1 MTRMLCSVRSI
12 AAAVALSGLGA
23 SLGACGAPEVT
34 APPPPLRPEPEAA
47 GDADGTRRTDCDPL
61 EQGEQIKAISYDER
75 SIPESQRLSEQARA
89 QLRAA
94 ESAEV
99 ERAVREDYVSSAVV
113 ALLTALAADP
123 YNVQATYTL
132 AGAYARIG
140 RFQCSMNLLTR
151 LLQMRTHFAK
161 KADVEAQLDRLLGRK
176 QQLDPDFADMRRDER
191 FRGLIQRMC
200 DGTNDPNCVL
210 GAQGR

>member
-1 MTRMLCSVRSI
+1 MTRTI
-12 AAAVALSGLGA
+12 A
-23 SLGACGAPEVT
+23 SLVATSLLAWAAACGAPT
-34 APPPPLRPEPEAA
+34 ASAPPPPLRPEPEAA
-47 GDADGTRRTDCDPL
+47 DDGSSRSRTDCEPL
-61 EQGEQIKAISYDER
+61 EQGEQLKAISYDER

-94 ESAEV
+94 DAPEV
-99 ERAVREDYVSSAVV
+99 ERSLREEYVSSAVI

-132 AGAYARIG
+132 AGAYARIK

-151 LLQMRTHFAK
+151 LLQMRSHPAK

-176 QQLDPDFADMRRDER
+176 QPLDPDFADMRRDER

-210 GAQGR
+210 GAQAR